1 MWLEDNGLVVDWLE
15 GWLVGQ
21 KEEILVLIEPLL
33 VDASW
38 TLDSGPGSSCTP
50 LRIVS
55 VCVMIA
61 MVMWSV
67 KRMLMM

>member
-50 LRIVS
+50 LRI
-55 VCVMIA
+55 A
-61 MVMWSV
+61 
-67 KRMLMM
+67 

>member
-21 KEEILVLIEPLL
+21 KEEISVKILIEPLL
-33 VDASW
+33 VDESW

-50 LRIVS
+50 LRI
-55 VCVMIA
+55 A
-61 MVMWSV
+61 
-67 KRMLMM
+67 